1 MTREVLTVEL
11 RPVESAD
18 LDRFFEHQQD
28 PEANLMAAFTAKNP
42 ADRGVFDHHWGL
54 ILRDPDITVRTIEH
68 EGQVVGSVL
77 VYPNEGFPE
86 ISFWTDKAYW
96 GQGITT
102 SAVDAFL
109 REFTQRPIRAR
120 VVTDNI
126 GSQKVLERRGF
137 NVVGEAEGF
146 ANARA
151 AVVKEYIMELA

>member
-1 MTREVLTVEL
+1 MKL
-11 RPVESAD
+11 RPVEATD
-18 LDRFFEHQQD
+18 LDWFFEHQQD

-54 ILRDPDITVRTIEH
+54 ILNDPEITVRTIEH
-68 EGQVVGSVL
+68 DGRVVGSVL
-77 VYPNEGFPE
+77 AYPNDGVPE
-86 ISFWTDKAYW
+86 ISFWTAKEFW

-109 REFTQRPIRAR
+109 AEFTQRPIRAR

-126 GSQKVLERRGF
+126 GSQKVLTRRGF
-137 NVVGEAEGF
+137 EVVGEAEGF

-151 AVVKEYIMELA
+151 AVVKEYIMELS